1 MFLSFT
7 SFVSAEFAMDIAI
20 RYREWILEKELRDET
35 KFWSDYDYNRGED
48 ESLKIY
54 DDLPK
59 DNDEFWY
66 LYQENRD
73 ITNKYNLEV
82 PLDLEVEKVVNKT
95 YITCT
100 YSNSKDNFT
109 FNIRDNQG
117 FIDAAYDK
125 HRKNNEFYIKQEDSN
140 WKYVFVPDTWE
151 YIRVSTCDFGPL
163 YD

>member
-1 MFLSFT
+1 MFLPFT
-7 SFVSAEFAMDIAI
+7 SFASAEFAMDIAT

-35 KFWSDYDYNRGED
+35 KFWSDYDYYRGED

>member
-1 MFLSFT
+1 
-7 SFVSAEFAMDIAI
+7 
-20 RYREWILEKELRDET
+20 
-35 KFWSDYDYNRGED
+35 
-48 ESLKIY
+48 
-54 DDLPK
+54 
-59 DNDEFWY
+59 

-140 WKYVFVPDTWE
+140 
-151 YIRVSTCDFGPL
+151 
-163 YD
+163 